1 MAQQRTTYSLSEL
14 HLFRTYLT
22 IEEYRKAMGEDPP
35 PYDPTKPPKTWFDP
49 SALASPRRTVVYD
62 PVLAIGPQGQ
72 ILADHSG
79 KPMLDVLLLSK
90 DEAAHVNIWHDQSGQ
105 PSPTLPPVPMPL
117 RPLGSNEELI
127 FLYPQVVVVRD
138 KSVEA
143 DKGMFTADDR
153 ALLRKIAKKLDVA

>member
-1 MAQQRTTYSLSEL
+1 MAQARATYSLSEL

-35 PYDPTKPPKTWFDP
+35 PYDPTKPPKNWFDP

-62 PVLAIGPQGQ
+62 PVLAVGAQGQ
-72 ILADHSG
+72 ILADPNG
-79 KPMLDVLLLSK
+79 KPMLDILLLSK
-90 DEAAHVNIWHDQSGQ
+90 EEAARVNIWHDQSGH
-105 PSPTLPPVPMPL
+105 PSPTLAPVPMPL
-117 RPLGSNEELI
+117 RPLRSNEELI

-143 DKGMFTADDR
+143 DKGTFTAEDR
-153 ALLRKIAKKLDVA
+153 ALLRKIARKLGVE